1 MQLQSLKTAAVEI
14 PELKM
19 LIQSLPLTLRTPSCT
34 DGLTKFKALKALLQ
48 TKLLLLCNLL
58 VYIVKQIII
67 LNALAY
73 FGLINR
79 TLIITWLILMIFST
93 DLFSEQEL
101 AGFHFLCSIP
111 VHQSFYKQTELMSD
125 YTIWSA
131 IFVDKS
137 TSCPPI
143 NIIFPFT
150 QMPRDKKKKIQRLFS
165 YSGVVNRTIS
175 HYKHKIH

>member
-19 LIQSLPLTLRTPSCT
+19 LIQSLPLTPRTPSCI

-79 TLIITWLILMIFST
+79 TLIIT
-93 DLFSEQEL
+93 
-101 AGFHFLCSIP
+101 
-111 VHQSFYKQTELMSD
+111 
-125 YTIWSA
+125 
-131 IFVDKS
+131 
-137 TSCPPI
+137 
-143 NIIFPFT
+143 
-150 QMPRDKKKKIQRLFS
+150 
-165 YSGVVNRTIS
+165 
-175 HYKHKIH
+175 